1 MMTDKTKAL
10 MRVQTYGFAL
20 DEAIL
25 FLDNHPENPD
35 AMEYYKKVQK
45 EYDNAVEMY
54 TSRFGPLQAK
64 QVRTHSGWSWVE
76 GCMPW
81 ESECNVE
88 L

>member
-1 MMTDKTKAL
+1 MTEKARAL
-10 MRVQTYGFAL
+10 MRVQTLGFAL

-25 FLDNHPENPD
+25 FLDTHANDKAALDFYTQTLN
-35 AMEYYKKVQK
+35 EYNEAV
-45 EYDNAVEMY
+45 NAYVR
-54 TSRFGPLQAK
+54 RFGPLNAK
-64 QVRTHSGWSWVE
+64 QMTNGNSWGWVE

>member
-1 MMTDKTKAL
+1 MNEKARAL
-10 MRVQTYGFAL
+10 MRVQEYGFAL

-25 FLDNHPENPD
+25 FLDTHTDDKD
-35 AMEYYKKVQK
+35 ALEFYKKTLE
-45 EYDNAVEMY
+45 EYNDAVAFY
-54 TSRFGPLQAK
+54 VKNYGPLNAK
-64 QVRTHSGWSWVE
+64 QMTAPDHWSWVE